1 MCELSRC
8 GFESCCCHYSPYVCA
23 VYFLSN
29 LVQPVQNLVL
39 RPLNAS
45 VMLQSKITNFI
56 ALIVGNVFLLFMF
69 MFTTVA
75 FHVLVII
82 FVLSI
87 HMVCQC
93 I

>member
-1 MCELSRC
+1 MGSN
-8 GFESCCCHYSPYVCA
+8 PVA
-23 VYFLSN
+23 VTIVLMFVLFTFC
-29 LVQPVQNLVL
+29 LICQPVQNLVL

-56 ALIVGNVFLLFMF
+56 ALIVVNVFLLFMF